1 MLEIKSL
8 KIKNKIGEYV
18 ENNRTKLAKLLFIL
32 GLTGAI
38 SSSGILVLLKEY
50 KIMFI
55 NKYNIDITTILIC
68 IFSFSF
74 YMLLVPFIL
83 MDKKT
88 MLVKIV
94 GLGISSIGTVLFG
107 LVILEEKQIVLSG
120 IMFFIV
126 FLIFFFWTIIDFVII
141 IYKWLCVRKDG
152 ENTKQ
157 MDIAKLNLLWL
168 ILAFILGILF
178 NIRKWRLA
186 NASLFSLS

>member
-8 KIKNKIGEYV
+8 KIINKIDEYV
-18 ENNRTKLAKLLFIL
+18 ESNRTKLAKLLFIL
-32 GLTGAI
+32 GLTGII
-38 SSSGILVLLKEY
+38 SSSAILVLLKKYE
-50 KIMFI
+50 IMFI
-55 NKYNIDITTILIC
+55 NKYDIDITTILVY

-74 YMLLVPFIL
+74 YMLLAPFIL
-83 MDKKT
+83 MNKKM

-107 LVILEEKQIVLSG
+107 LAILVKKQIVLRG
-120 IMFFIV
+120 IMFFIA

-141 IYKWLCVRKDG
+141 IYKWLWVKKDD
-152 ENTKQ
+152 ENIKQ

-178 NIRKWRLA
+178 NIRK
-186 NASLFSLS
+186 

>member
-1 MLEIKSL
+1 VLEIKSL

-55 NKYNIDITTILIC
+55 NKYNIDITTILVC

-74 YMLLVPFIL
+74 YMLLAPFIL

-107 LVILEEKQIVLSG
+107 LAILDKKQIVLSG
-120 IMFFIV
+120 IMFFIA
-126 FLIFFFWTIIDFVII
+126 FLIFFFWIIIDFLII
-141 IYKWLCVRKDG
+141 IYKWLWVRKDD
-152 ENTKQ
+152 ENAKQ
-157 MDIAKLNLLWL
+157 MDIVKLNLLWL

-178 NIRKWRLA
+178 NIRK
-186 NASLFSLS
+186 